1 MKLKEDTLA
10 KKATE
15 IEELDKKNL
24 DLERANE
31 VADIKREGIERTA

>member
-1 MKLKEDTLA
+1 M

-24 DLERANE
+24 DLERSNE
-31 VADIKREGIERTA
+31 VAEIRREGIERTASLTKK